1 MNGRFRSEDF
11 SAAQAAPSEKE
22 REVTWSDLRME
33 KGKENEPS
41 ERIRA
46 LDGALVR
53 LAGFM
58 IPLEDNARSTSEFL
72 LVPTP
77 MACIHVPAP
86 PPSQIV
92 HVTMTQGRALKA
104 EFGPL
109 ILRGRLRLEEAKGFY
124 GSATYSMLGLSSE
137 PYFK

>member
-1 MNGRFRSEDF
+1 VGHSGLV
-11 SAAQAAPSEKE
+11 SAHVKDALGEHVAHFVPT
-22 REVTWSDLRME
+22 EVTAPHALKACGVCVRFGLAE
-33 KGKENEPS
+33 GS
-41 ERIRA
+41 ERDEA
-46 LDGALVR
+46 
-53 LAGFM
+53 
-58 IPLEDNARSTSEFL
+58 PH
-72 LVPTP
+72 
-77 MACIHVPAP
+77 HVPAP